1 MKKILMLILFV
12 SSVNAELVLTQEVI
26 HDGMLNGLN
35 GVFKEITGQNDK
47 AHEENCKK
55 EYKKLY
61 ERNSQLLEKSKEEN
75 LKLKEIISM
84 NSLNY
89 EDVKINHLK
98 IRKNEKCSV
107 EYWDYFKSTNH
118 EISELQK
125 ENRKIK
131 LLLRGHNINY
141 EPLLKRKPTIYSH
154 KEVTQG
160 ERKQAKEALKK
171 QMSF

>member
-1 MKKILMLILFV
+1 MLILFI

-35 GVFKEITGQNDK
+35 GVFKEITGQNDQV
-47 AHEENCKK
+47 HEENCKE

-61 ERNSQLLEKSKEEN
+61 ERNSHLLKKAKNEN
-75 LKLKEIISM
+75 IKLKELVSM
-84 NSLNY
+84 NNLKY
-89 EDVKINHLK
+89 DDVKINHLK
-98 IRKNEKCSV
+98 IRKNKKCSI

-131 LLLRGHNINY
+131 LLLSEHNINY

-154 KEVTQG
+154 KEVTQE
-160 ERKQAKEALKK
+160 EREQAKEALKK